1 MTVQKSTILE
11 KFEDTGLTS
20 KMTAELYELID
31 ICSQYNL
38 SSSHY
43 TLSNSHYT
51 LNSSQDTLIS
61 SQYTLNSDQF
71 TLKMLVEMKKDGKHR
86 RSVEIE
92 SHVISAT

>member
-38 SSSHY
+38 S
-43 TLSNSHYT
+43 T
-51 LNSSQDTLIS
+51 
-61 SQYTLNSDQF
+61 F
-71 TLKMLVEMKKDGKHR
+71 F
-86 RSVEIE
+86 
-92 SHVISAT
+92 